1 MNRKKIKEIDSL
13 DFIIVFWKNK
23 IKVMMITLLFITF
36 SIILANHQKDKSFKI
51 IAKIDQISAF
61 DETKY
66 VLYNALIAD
75 FKSLLPITQ
84 NYEKGENNLN
94 IIGKETYKFPFNN
107 NESIL
112 FKIDKVFLLKL
123 FIEKLKEND
132 TILNLIKKNDV
143 LDKKKF
149 SNEDQYNS
157 SINQLSNSISIKK
170 SGGLNDWKMEIEIS
184 NLKIEKEFNDILK
197 EIEKGVNAYIQEY
210 LIERFNKTI
219 LSIETYRKF
228 RVNDVDAQINTL
240 INNYDFETEVKL
252 ARLKEQAEI
261 ALTLDKKEILSLYE
275 EENNEKYFL
284 INEMH
289 YKKSYDS
296 IKKEIELIES
306 RKNKKLFVDNL
317 SYYEGLKKQLIDS
330 KSKINQINNLFE
342 TTPIKSDS
350 FKAASILSNKINY
363 IYKDQKPSLIYYISL
378 SGFIGII
385 FSTIIFLI
393 KEQLDSRR
401 NSKK

>member
-1 MNRKKIKEIDSL
+1 
-13 DFIIVFWKNK
+13 
-23 IKVMMITLLFITF
+23 
-36 SIILANHQKDKSFKI
+36 
-51 IAKIDQISAF
+51 
-61 DETKY
+61 
-66 VLYNALIAD
+66 
-75 FKSLLPITQ
+75 
-84 NYEKGENNLN
+84 
-94 IIGKETYKFPFNN
+94 
-107 NESIL
+107 
-112 FKIDKVFLLKL
+112 
-123 FIEKLKEND
+123 
-132 TILNLIKKNDV
+132 
-143 LDKKKF
+143 
-149 SNEDQYNS
+149 
-157 SINQLSNSISIKK
+157 
-170 SGGLNDWKMEIEIS
+170 MEIEIS
-184 NLKIEKEFNDILK
+184 NLKIEKEFKDILK

-240 INNYDFETEVKL
+240 IKNYDFETEVKL

-261 ALTLDKKEILSLYE
+261 ALTNDKKEILSLFE
-275 EENNEKYFL
+275 EENNEKYIL
-284 INEMH
+284 VNEK
-289 YKKSYDS
+289 YNKKSYDS

-378 SGFIGII
+378 SSFIGII